1 MNCIEEVNG
10 SAARIAP
17 REGSIADVIEGR
29 AEWAITSGDA
39 LEFLEFLP
47 PACADA
53 VWCDPPYCSGGF
65 LESAKRRARGMLQAE
80 TIKRIGWF
88 VNDNMGTTGLVWLL
102 RSVAVRAARV
112 LRASGHFGCF
122 TDHRMIDALK
132 PALESSGL
140 RYSNL
145 LVWDKLTPGLG
156 KGFRAQHEVVLH
168 FVNRAP
174 EYHAGDEGNIHSV
187 RRVPPK
193 KKNHQTPKPPELV
206 ARHLRVVA
214 PRGGLVV
221 DPFVGGG
228 GIGVAAL
235 RVGARFIGCDI
246 DPGICEDAR
255 AAMREEAAALATRGS
270 NQEARGRS
278 SFAQG

>member
-10 SAARIAP
+10 SAAPVAP
-17 REGSIADVIEGR
+17 REGSIADVIAGR
-29 AEWAITSGDA
+29 AEWAIASGDA
-39 LEFLEFLP
+39 LEFLELLP
-47 PACADA
+47 PASVDA

-65 LESAKRRARGMLQAE
+65 LETAKRRARGMLKAN
-80 TIKRIGWF
+80 TIKRLGWF
-88 VNDNMGTTGLVWLL
+88 ANDNMGTTGLVWLL
-102 RSVAVRAARV
+102 RSVAVRAARA

-168 FVNRAP
+168 FVNRSP
-174 EYHAGDEGNIHSV
+174 EYHAADEGNLHRV

-193 KKNHQTPKPPELV
+193 KKNHQTPKPPELI
-206 ARHLRVVA
+206 AHHLRVVA
-214 PRGGLVV
+214 PPGGLVV

-255 AAMREEAAALATRGS
+255 AAMREEAAALAAGKR

-278 SFAQG
+278 GFAWG